1 MKFDPLSQP
10 FSSRR
15 NLIYS
20 SRGMVA
26 TSHPLAAQAGLA
38 VLGRGGNAIDA
49 AVATA
54 ASLTVLEPTSNGIG
68 GDAFAQVWR
77 RGDLYGLN
85 SSGPAPR
92 NISREKLKGDG
103 LDKMPRFGW
112 EPVTV
117 PGAPAAW
124 GELSHRFG
132 TLSLEETLAPA
143 IDYAERGYPLQPTLG
158 KYWGKA
164 YEVYSDLEGEEF
176 RGWLETFAP
185 GGSPPG
191 IGEVWRSPDHAET
204 LKKIATTECKSFY
217 EGKLAERIDEFS
229 RNTGGYIR
237 KEDLASYSPSWVEP
251 MKVDY
256 NGYRVWELPPNGQG
270 LVALI
275 ALNIL
280 DKFDDRP
287 SWGKE
292 FFHNQIE
299 AIKLAFS
306 DGKKYITDP
315 GHMTVNPSEFLT
327 DRYGKKRRKKIGP
340 RAGKYPPGQLGEEGT
355 VYLAAADEE
364 GNMVSFIQS
373 NYAGFGSG
381 VVVPGT
387 GIALQNRGNTFSLKE
402 EDHNRLEGGKRTYH
416 TIIPGFL
423 TREGDPVGPFG
434 VMGGYMQPQ
443 GHLQVL
449 VNLIDRNLNPQAA
462 LDAPR
467 WRWTGGKS
475 VEVEQSFP
483 ENLVGELKRKGHDVT
498 VASDRGAFGRGQIIL
513 RDGDVLIGATEPR
526 TDGQVAAY

>member
-1 MKFDPLSQP
+1 
-10 FSSRR
+10 
-15 NLIYS
+15 
-20 SRGMVA
+20 MVA
-26 TSHPLAAQAGLA
+26 TSQPLAAQAGLGI
-38 VLGRGGNAIDA
+38 LRRGGNAIDA

-68 GDAFAQVWR
+68 GDAFAQIWH
-77 RGDLYGLN
+77 GGNLYGLN

-92 NISREKLKGDG
+92 GISRDKLNREG
-103 LDKMPRFGW
+103 LDKVPRFGW

-124 GELSHRFG
+124 SELSRRFG

-158 KYWGKA
+158 KYWRKA
-164 YEVYSDLEGEEF
+164 YEVYSALEGDEF
-176 RGWLETFAP
+176 QGWPDTFAP

-204 LKKIATTECKSFY
+204 LKKIAQTECKSFY
-217 EGKLAERIDEFS
+217 EGEIAERIDEFS

-280 DKFDDRP
+280 DKVDDRHSP
-287 SWGKE
+287 GTE
-292 FFHNQIE
+292 FYHNQIE

-306 DGKKYITDP
+306 DGKEYITDP
-315 GHMTVNPSEFLT
+315 DYMAVKPSEFLT
-327 DRYGKKRRKKIGP
+327 DRYGEKRRKKIGP
-340 RAGKYPPGQLGEEGT
+340 RAKEYSPGQLGEEGT
-355 VYLAAADEE
+355 VYLAAADGE

-402 EDHNRLEGGKRTYH
+402 EDHNKLEGGKRTYH

-423 TREGDPVGPFG
+423 TRAGDPVGPFG

-449 VNLIDRNLNPQAA
+449 VNLLDRNLNPQAA

-467 WRWTGGKS
+467 WRWTGGKA
-475 VEVEQSFP
+475 VEIEQNFP
-483 ENLVGELKRKGHDVT
+483 EYLVGELKRKGHDIT
-498 VASDRGAFGRGQIIL
+498 IATEKGAFGRGQIIW
-513 RDGDVLIGATEPR
+513 RDGGVLIGATEPR